1 MKKREIYFLYTKGDE
16 KTEIEHMI
24 ESKYTFIEIIK
35 RDSAQSRSRKLFS
48 RVRFCTFTLKE
59 SYAEERE
66 RERDVTVL
74 VDQEI
79 NLFKELEKVLTSLSK

>member
-24 ESKYTFIEIIK
+24 ESKYTSIEIIK

-48 RVRFCTFTLKE
+48 RVRFCTFALKE
-59 SYAEERE
+59 SYTEERE
-66 RERDVTVL
+66 RERERERCDR
-74 VDQEI
+74 
-79 NLFKELEKVLTSLSK
+79 FS